1 MDKNEITEASNYQA
15 HFQKLYF
22 TFISTVCS
30 HKAITEKM
38 ENSYHHLLQ
47 ASTFRGKKK
56 TKPML
61 STEKNV
67 SSLCHLGFLWIINC
81 SCR

>member
-56 TKPML
+56 NKTHAFHG
-61 STEKNV
+61 EECIFFV
-67 SSLCHLGFLWIINC
+67 SFRFSLDY
-81 SCR
+81 